1 MSDIGVRVQQLKLVA
16 AGRAERQPC
25 RRRVCMVSLCRYK
38 HLHGKFVIH
47 PVDGRRLPI
56 VCDAESVD
64 MALGTGAVKVRLDCY
79 LQVSQSCAAVLRCF
93 NAATDGC
100 SRCC

>member
-1 MSDIGVRVQQLKLVA
+1 MAAIGTCF
-16 AGRAERQPC
+16 PTN
-25 RRRVCMVSLCRYK
+25 RYK

-64 MALGTGAVKVRLDCY
+64 MALGTGAVKVLFYVLSACHPALCCCGQS
-79 LQVSQSCAAVLRCF
+79 LQR
-93 NAATDGC
+93 N
-100 SRCC
+100 R

>member
-1 MSDIGVRVQQLKLVA
+1 MSRLPEHETWQLIWLTA
-16 AGRAERQPC
+16 SNRLMTATGMC
-25 RRRVCMVSLCRYK
+25 SLTNRYK

-64 MALGTGAVKVRLDCY
+64 MALGTGAVKV
-79 LQVSQSCAAVLRCF
+79 
-93 NAATDGC
+93 
-100 SRCC
+100 